1 MTLIVVDSNLVAAII
16 LPLPYSDAAREAIAG
31 WKLAGY
37 MVMGPVLLE
46 YEFTTILRRAQFHGL
61 MDSDQATFALQRVK
75 NLHIQS
81 IPPSDYLHRGALEW
95 AERLGQSRAYDAQYL
110 ALAEQENAEL
120 WTGDK
125 RLANGARALGVDWV
139 HWVGEV

>member
-1 MTLIVVDSNLVAAII
+1 MMSIVVDSNLVAAIV
-16 LPLPYSDAAREAIAG
+16 LPLPYSDAARGAIAG
-31 WKLAGY
+31 WKQSGDE
-37 MVMGPVLLE
+37 VMGPVLLE

-61 MDSDQATFALQRVK
+61 MDSDQATFALQRMK
-75 NLHIQS
+75 DLHIQS
-81 IPPSDYLHRGALEW
+81 MAPSEILHRRALEW

-110 ALAEQENAEL
+110 ALAEQVSAEL

-125 RLANGARALGVDWV
+125 RLANGVAALGVDWV